1 MLVALAH
8 VCMAQQHCISQQNNS
23 ASVPELTTD
32 IERWLQQHPQAASAR
47 EVVQIPTV
55 VHVIWKNPQDNL
67 ADSLIHRTIERVN
80 KDWRRQNE
88 DTASTPAHFL
98 PVAADMGIE
107 LVLAS
112 TAPDGSPTD
121 GITRTYSDSTGFSQ
135 WHEHMKYD
143 STGGKT
149 AWNPDEYLN
158 IWTVRDIEGTPF
170 GTVLGVSTMPGLEY
184 DVPGIVILATQFLD
198 NSGRRTLTHELSHY
212 FCLLHLCANDTC
224 YNADLVDDTPICEIG
239 GFIHACSDTLIISC
253 DNGPSGNMLTNFLEY
268 GSAECLNLFTQGQ
281 RERAIGCI
289 NTNYPGLLTSPGLGI
304 GAVEYAT
311 IPIHPNPTTGLLR
324 FEERT
329 GGAYSVTDLTGRTL
343 MQGTAPAG
351 QNTLDLTALP
361 QGIYLLRLHHGASA
375 RVVKVGE

>member
-32 IERWLQQHPQAASAR
+32 IERWLERNPGAVSQR
-47 EVVQIPTV
+47 EVIQIPTV
-55 VHVIWKNPQDNL
+55 VHVIWKNPQENL
-67 ADSLIHRTIERVN
+67 ADSLIHHTIERVN

-158 IWTVRDIEGTPF
+158 IWTVRNIDGGDF

-184 DVPGIVILATQFLD
+184 DVPGIIILSNQL
-198 NSGRRTLTHELSHY
+198 NSDMGRRILTHELGHF

-224 YNADLVDDTPICEIG
+224 YNADLVDDTPICENTVLFIG
-239 GFIHACSDTLIISC
+239 CSDTITLSC
-253 DNGPSGNMLTNFLEY
+253 DNAPFGDMRSNFMGY
-268 GSAECLNLFTQGQ
+268 ASCYNLFTQGQ

-311 IPIHPNPTTGLLR
+311 IAIHPNPTTGLLR

-343 MQGTAPAG
+343 MQGTVPAG
-351 QNTLDLTALP
+351 QGTLDLTALP